1 MARTNAKS
9 LASFAAKIDG
19 MTRRDFIIAFGALPA
34 LAGERQVRLRSN
46 PFIFGVASGDP
57 APTGVVLW
65 TRLNGAEESRV
76 PVNWEIAED
85 DKFRRIAGKGSSL
98 ALKELGHSVHAEV
111 DGLRPGRHYWYRFM
125 AGGEVSSVGRTRTAP
140 SESPAQF
147 RFAFVSCQNYE
158 NGYYTAYRHLAEE
171 D

>member
-65 TRLNGAEESRV
+65 TRLNGAEESPV

-85 DKFRRIAGKGSSL
+85 DKFRRIAERDRVWL
-98 ALKELGHSVHAEV
+98 
-111 DGLRPGRHYWYRFM
+111 
-125 AGGEVSSVGRTRTAP
+125 
-140 SESPAQF
+140 
-147 RFAFVSCQNYE
+147 
-158 NGYYTAYRHLAEE
+158 
-171 D
+171 